1 MKPNLSH
8 LKTRQLVRLAQ
19 IIGVTKRGPKLE
31 LAERISREISAYQLP
46 LLKESG
52 RNGLQNGTEGRLAN
66 ANGMSILSLDVGIQ
80 NLGIA
85 NFIVPPFEPLKS
97 SSSARSGAIAD
108 TLDPKWTTNNN
119 ITPILN
125 GWQCLKVSDMEVPLP
140 PETQITPEAKGG
152 ENDELTQSTS
162 KKSVIPFST
171 PAYAARAYTL
181 ITSLLEKYKPTHV
194 LIEKQ
199 RFRSGGGVAVQEWT
213 LRVGILEGMF
223 YAVLYTLKQQ
233 ERQHQGTQLEQQY
246 LPLPP
251 LVHTVDPQQV
261 IKYWRALSRSP
272 TFGLKGKKYDRFQ
285 LESPPTKTMKMTPA
299 DVKRTKIDLVGTWL
313 SISRENEKE
322 NGNEMAGSSDTGGS
336 SSNYAELDITSNES
350 IPQTILQTPK
360 IQIATN
366 PHVRDMVEIYL
377 RRWGGGPS
385 PGSRSSRGSTIS
397 GEPPPRKL
405 DDLADCLLQGV
416 TWLDWQVMRY
426 RVLTDGVDDVL
437 SFQEMND

>member
-46 LLKESG
+46 LSKESG
-52 RNGLQNGTEGRLAN
+52 RNGLQDGTEGGLENAN
-66 ANGMSILSLDVGIQ
+66 AMSILSLDVGIQ

-97 SSSARSGAIAD
+97 SSSARSAAIAD

-140 PETQITPEAKGG
+140 PETQITPEAK
-152 ENDELTQSTS
+152 EEEKDELTQSTS

-213 LRVGILEGMF
+213 LRVGVLEGML

-233 ERQHQGTQLEQQY
+233 QRQHQGTQLEQQY
-246 LPLPP
+246 LPPP

-261 IKYWRALSRSP
+261 IKYWRALSGSP
-272 TFGLKGKKYDRFQ
+272 TFRLRGKKYDRFQ

-313 SISRENEKE
+313 SVSRENENE
-322 NGNEMAGSSDTGGS
+322 NEMARSSDTRDS
-336 SSNYAELDITSNES
+336 SSSYAELDITSNES

-360 IQIATN
+360 VQIATN
-366 PHVRDMVEIYL
+366 PQVRDMVDIYL
-377 RRWGGGPS
+377 RRWDGGPS
-385 PGSRSSRGSTIS
+385 PSPRSSRGSTIS

-426 RVLTDGVDDVL
+426 RVLTEGIDDVL
-437 SFQEMND
+437 SSFQEMND